1 VSLPDARGALAAE
14 LAHARSLLEG
24 RRAVDDRT
32 AHALRRSM
40 KRARTLLRL
49 LRETAGKPAFRRENR
64 ALRDAAR
71 SLAPLR
77 EARVLLQTLAGLGA
91 LRHPALALLRRAAAA
106 ALRRPPPAAPL
117 DAVLAACAER
127 TGRWRPAPAA
137 RPALA
142 AGLGRIY
149 RRGRKALRRAQARG
163 TEPALHELR
172 KQAKC
177 LGTAIDFLG
186 PAGLEG
192 ARKLLARARRV
203 GADLGD
209 AHDLANLAR
218 RAHPARLPPAL
229 RARLGKRRDKLQRR
243 ALEVARAL
251 YSEKPKRFADRLP
264 HRES

>member
-1 VSLPDARGALAAE
+1 MKPADPRGALAAE
-14 LAHARSLLEG
+14 LAHARTLLEG
-24 RRAVDDRT
+24 RRTIDDRT

-49 LRETAGKPAFRRENR
+49 LREAAGKPAYRRENR

-91 LRHPALALLRRAAAA
+91 LRHPGLAPLRREAAA

-127 TGRWRPAPAA
+127 IGRWRPAPPA

-142 AGLGRIY
+142 AGLERIY
-149 RRGRKALRRAQARG
+149 RRGRKALRRAQARRA
-163 TEPALHELR
+163 EPALHELR
-172 KQAKC
+172 KQAKY

-192 ARKLLARARRV
+192 ARKLLASARRI

-218 RAHPARLPPAL
+218 RARPVRLPPAL

-243 ALEVARAL
+243 ALKDARAL
-251 YSEKPKRFADRLP
+251 YRQKPARFAARLSQP
-264 HRES
+264 ES